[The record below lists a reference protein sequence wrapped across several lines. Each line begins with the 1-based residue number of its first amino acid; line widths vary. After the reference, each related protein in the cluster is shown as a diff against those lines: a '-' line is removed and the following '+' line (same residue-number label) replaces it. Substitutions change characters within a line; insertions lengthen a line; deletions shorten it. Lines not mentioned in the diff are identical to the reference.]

1 MWEGS
6 HFDFWPD
13 SEDSCLTWFQTW
25 QCLFKELWYSLLIQS
40 QIPVDYQWDLES
52 KAASSH
58 IPECSV
64 PIRSLKVSRVGTG
77 HSSDEWPQVLW
88 TAPDSRI
95 LSAFLGV
102 ITELTSHTVL
112 LTIDALFW
120 KRPRGY
126 ILIAGGTQR
135 GGANSDALAKF
146 QFRDVGLLLAI
157 LIGNVHR
164 FPFSLLISVQA
175 CTSLFLCP
183 GPKSLKMLV
192 CIVWAKFIP
201 FPNAQELR
209 IECIWCIWRIHQS
222 SPVFGG

>member
-1 MWEGS
+1 MWEDS

-40 QIPVDYQWDLES
+40 QIPVDYLWDLES
-52 KAASSH
+52 KVASSH

-64 PIRSLKVSRVGTG
+64 PIRSLKASRVGTG

-95 LSAFLGV
+95 VSVFLGV
-102 ITELTSHTVL
+102 ITELMSHMVL
-112 LTIDALFW
+112 LTVDALSW
-120 KRPRGY
+120 RRPRAH
-126 ILIAGGTQR
+126 ILIACGTQR
-135 GGANSDALAKF
+135 GGANSEALAKF

-164 FPFSLLISVQA
+164 FPFSLLTSVQTALA
-175 CTSLFLCP
+175 CFFALVPS
-183 GPKSLKMLV
+183 KMLV
-192 CIVWAKFIP
+192 CIIWAKFMP
-201 FPNAQELR
+201 YLNAQELR
-209 IECIWCIWRIHQS
+209 KEWAPCQS
-222 SPVFGG
+222 AL